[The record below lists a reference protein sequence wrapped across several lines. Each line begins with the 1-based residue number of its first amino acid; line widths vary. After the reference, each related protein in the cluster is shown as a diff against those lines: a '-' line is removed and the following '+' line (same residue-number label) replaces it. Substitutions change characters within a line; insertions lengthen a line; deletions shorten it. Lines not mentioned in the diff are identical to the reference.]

1 MSDPIDVAIVGAG
14 PAGLMLANLLGQRG
28 LRVTVLE
35 QGASL
40 IDYPR
45 GVGMDDETLRTF
57 QAAGLVQEVLPHT
70 VPHQVLAF
78 VDAKGRDLARL
89 APPQADF
96 GWPRRNGFVQPL
108 ADRVSFEGLSR
119 FPDVDVRFSQRVTGF
134 VQDASGVTVSVDG
147 GSSVRAKYL
156 VGADGGS
163 SATRKALGVDFP
175 GTTAPES
182 WLVVDISN
190 DPLGRPGVYVHCDPA
205 RPAVSLGIPHGIRRF
220 EFMLLPGETEADTRT
235 DDFLASVLEPFV
247 PRGTKVEV
255 IRRRVYTHHSRL
267 ATSFRHGR
275 VLLIGDAAHVM
286 PVWQGQGYNSG
297 IRDAANL
304 GWKLAAVVSG
314 RADDK
319 LLDTYDVER
328 RKHARAMI
336 DLSTIVGR
344 VISPTNRRVATAR
357 DLLVRSASIVPSL
370 KRYVL
375 EMRFKPMPRYEHG
388 AVVHAAPGR
397 TDSPVGTLFVQPRV
411 DTREQQ
417 NVLLDDVLGSWFAVL
432 CWNNNPRKIL
442 GDVAFANWKALGTRF
457 FALRPATQL
466 HWTGHDDPDVVV
478 VGDRHDGLKSWF
490 DTHSDSVLFLRPDR
504 YIAGACIA
512 QRAPDL
518 SAALLDTLTLTP
530 RGGDLQSGTGSVLYV
545 AQPSP
550 ESSGA
555 VAGPA

>member
-297 IRDAANL
+297 IRDALNL
-304 GWKLAAVVSG
+304 SWKLALVLRGSAPDS
-314 RADDK
+314 
-319 LLDTYDVER
+319 LLDSYETER
-328 RKHARAMI
+328 REHAQAMV
-336 DLSTIVGR
+336 DLSTWVGR
-344 VISPTNRRVATAR
+344 AVSLRNRFAVAAR
-357 DLLVRSASIVPSL
+357 DVFFRSLSAVPRTKSYIVT
-370 KRYVL
+370 
-375 EMRFKPMPRYEHG
+375 MRFKPMPTMTRG
-388 AVVHAAPGR
+388 ALASGPSAVGR
-397 TDSPVGTLFVQPRV
+397 LFVQPTV
-411 DTREQQ
+411 ATRSEPSIK
-417 NVLLDDVLGSWFAVL
+417 LDDAIGPWFAL
-432 CWNNNPRKIL
+432 IAWNNDPRAIL
-442 GDVAFANWKALGTRF
+442 DDDALQRLSDLGVRLCS
-457 FALRPATQL
+457 ARPLTQL
-466 HWTGHDDPDVVV
+466 HWGPVPDDVLVL
-478 VGDRHDGLKSWF
+478 GDADGGLKKWF
-490 DTHSDSVLFLRPDR
+490 DGQAESVVLVRPDR
-504 YIAGACIA
+504 IVGGAA
-512 QRAPDL
+512 QAY
-518 SAALLDTLTLTP
+518 AASDMV
-530 RGGDLQSGTGSVLYV
+530 RDFVK
-545 AQPSP
+545 
-550 ESSGA
+550 A
-555 VAGPA
+555 VTA